1 MKKHILILCTANSAR
16 SQMAEGILR
25 HLAGDRLQVSSAGTR
40 ASLVR
45 PEAIAACAEIG
56 IDLSTHRSKSVDEFL
71 DQPIDTIKI
80 DTVITVCD
88 HAKEVC
94 PVFPH
99 GPRMLHW
106 SFPDPEPTL
115 DSFRSIRDQIRS
127 HFAAHLGELM

>member
-25 HLAGDRLQVSSAGTR
+25 NLAGDRLEVSSAGTR

-56 IDLSTHRSKSVDEFL
+56 IDLSTHRSKSVEEFL
-71 DQPIDTIKI
+71 HQPI

-94 PVFPH
+94 PIFPQ

-127 HFAAHLGELM
+127 HFTAHLADLL